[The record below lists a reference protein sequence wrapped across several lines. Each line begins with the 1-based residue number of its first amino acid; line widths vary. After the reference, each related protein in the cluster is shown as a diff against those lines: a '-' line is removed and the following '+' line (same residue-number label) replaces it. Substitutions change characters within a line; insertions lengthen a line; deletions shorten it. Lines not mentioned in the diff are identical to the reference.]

1 MCARP
6 QSDVCAL
13 SLPPQICYTSFCD
26 TLRLLGCFQ
35 AEAQLQQPGEEVL
48 SLPAI
53 TSKAGEGVIGSNAL
67 ADDIDLNT
75 FHTIFTTPI
84 LEYVYVLFSF
94 FTPVC

>member
-1 MCARP
+1 MC
-6 QSDVCAL
+6 VL
-13 SLPPQICYTSFCD
+13 SPFLPPQICYTSFCD